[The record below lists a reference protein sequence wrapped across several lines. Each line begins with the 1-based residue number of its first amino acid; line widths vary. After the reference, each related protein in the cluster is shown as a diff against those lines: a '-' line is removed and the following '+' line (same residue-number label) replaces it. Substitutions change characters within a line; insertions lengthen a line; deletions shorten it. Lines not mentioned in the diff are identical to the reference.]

1 MSALRATARS
11 RGKSNLAHLCA
22 SRAYGAALWCDAA
35 DVVAAAGATVQT
47 WPARQGT
54 APTQATGAKRA
65 TMNNSLGMLKF
76 DGIDDA
82 YLVALGLGVTSKATL
97 IAFSD
102 ARLSGDGILVEHTT
116 QAYNNNGALLAIS
129 AGKYAATCGTN
140 GTPTQRTGAVVMS
153 PRAVVAAAMDR
164 TPNPDT
170 ITSVASY
177 GFDDT
182 APALTGT
189 GASLFATASGW
200 IGARNNGAAAQWNS
214 HIRSVFVVLG
224 AMTQM
229 EMAALATAYRKVWW
243 F

>member
-1 MSALRATARS
+1 MNYRRAK
-11 RGKSNLAHLCA
+11 GKSNLAHLCA
-22 SRAYGAALWCDAA
+22 SRTYGVSLWCDAA
-35 DVVAAAGATVQT
+35 DVQAVADATVQT

-54 APTQATGAKRA
+54 APTQATVAKRA

-97 IAFSD
+97 IVFSD
-102 ARLSGDGILVEHTT
+102 ARLSGVGILVEHTA
-116 QAYNNNGALLAIS
+116 QAYNNNGATLAIS
-129 AGKYAATCGTN
+129 AGKYSATCGTN
-140 GTPTQRTGAVVMS
+140 STPTARQGTVAMN
-153 PRAVVAAAMDR
+153 PRAVVGAAMDR
-164 TPNPDT
+164 TTNPDT
-170 ITSVASY
+170 IASVGSY
-177 GFDDT
+177 GFDNT
-182 APALTGT
+182 APSLTGSGT
-189 GASLFATASGW
+189 LLFATASGW

>member
-1 MSALRATARS
+1 MAR
-11 RGKSNLAHLCA
+11 RC
-22 SRAYGAALWCDAA
+22 GAMRRTWLPQT
-35 DVVAAAGATVQT
+35 TV
-47 WPARQGT
+47 
-54 APTQATGAKRA
+54 AKRA
-65 TMNNSLGMLKF
+65 TFNAKLGMLKF

-97 IAFSD
+97 FAFSD
-102 ARLSGDGILVEHTT
+102 TRASGDGITVEHTV
-116 QAYNNNGALLAIS
+116 QAYNNNGATLAIS
-129 AGKYAATCGTN
+129 AGKYSATCGTG
-140 GTPTQRTGAVVMS
+140 GTPTKRTGASMS
-153 PRAVVAAAMDR
+153 PRAVVAASMDR
-164 TPNPDT
+164 TTNPDGLA
-170 ITSVASY
+170 SVNSR

-182 APALTGT
+182 ALSSSGSGT
-189 GASLFATASGW
+189 LLFATASGW

>member
-22 SRAYGAALWCDAA
+22 SRAYGASLWCDAA
-35 DVVAAAGATVQT
+35 DVVAAADATVQT

-54 APTQATGAKRA
+54 APTQATLTKRA

-76 DGIDDA
+76 DGVDDA

-97 IAFSD
+97 FAFSD
-102 ARLSGDGILVEHTT
+102 TRASGDGITLEHTT

-129 AGKYAATCGTN
+129 SGKFLATCGTN
-140 GTPTQRTGAVVMS
+140 ATPTQRTGAVVMS

-164 TPNPDT
+164 TVNPDT
-170 ITSVASY
+170 IASVASY

-182 APALTGT
+182 TPTLTGT
-189 GASLFATASGW
+189 GALLFATASGW